1 MTIAE
6 QLALFYRRYGETQ
19 NNSRITPE
27 DALARINDARRHEA
41 LETKFYDIKDSI
53 GGATAEGAFRVLG
66 GEGYFTMRP
75 DFYGIWE
82 KSRDSVTRNGIPVTI
97 KTFSEW
103 NSITGLM
110 APIGAMNGESYGMMH
125 GNTFYI
131 YPPAVANEEFIWWG
145 YGAPPALGAITGPD
159 AYLNDN
165 QAELTVLSAVIDAKE
180 DIGAQASQSVHRRH
194 AELRKL
200 LTRRTPRGPILDPA
214 PY

>member
-1 MTIAE
+1 MNIPD
-6 QLALFYRRYGETQ
+6 QLALFYRRFGEKAD
-19 NNSRITPE
+19 NSRLTPE
-27 DALARINDARRHEA
+27 EALEYINDARRHEA

-53 GGATAEGAFRVLG
+53 GGAAATGAERVIG

-75 DFYGIWE
+75 DFYGIWD
-82 KSRDSVTRNGIPVTI
+82 KARDTVTRNGVPVTI

-103 NSITGLM
+103 NGVTGSQ
-110 APIGAMNGESYGMMH
+110 APIGAMNGESYGMLH
-125 GNTFYI
+125 GNTFYV
-131 YPPAVANEEFIWWG
+131 YPPMAANEEITWWG
-145 YGAPPALGAITGPD
+145 YGAPPALGAVTGGD

-180 DIGAQASQSVHRRH
+180 DLGLQASQALYRRY
-194 AELRKL
+194 AELRKQ